1 MITLHAAFFHNAALV
16 VREGLEASNA
26 LTACT
31 LHGQRNPSRL
41 ELVMVP
47 LVFLAQDPRDV
58 RLGAEEEKGAMAA
71 QVVAEVE

>member
-1 MITLHAAFFHNAALV
+1 M
-16 VREGLEASNA
+16 
-26 LTACT
+26 
-31 LHGQRNPSRL
+31 
-41 ELVMVP
+41 MP